1 MNVKVN
7 LDKYRIL
14 SKVTND
20 RFGLFVSNEWKRLI
34 NPYTPRDTG
43 NLVRNVQLRPFEI
56 HYKSPY
62 SHYMYMGEIYVDPVY
77 HAGGFYTSTHGW
89 RSRKDVKKIPSGR
102 TFNYSKSK
110 NPYATDHW
118 DIVAAKSG
126 QRAKLYRAINK
137 ALREGR
143 I

>member
-1 MNVKVN
+1 MNVKVQ
-7 LDKYRIL
+7 LDAPRIL

-34 NPYTPRDTG
+34 DPYTPRDTG
-43 NLVRNVQLRPFEI
+43 NLLRNVQLRPFEI

-62 SHYMYMGEIYVDPVY
+62 AHYMYMGEIYVDPVFNV
-77 HAGGFYTSTHGW
+77 GGFYSPTYGW
-89 RSRKDVKKIPSGR
+89 FSRPNVKKVPSGR

-110 NPYATDHW
+110 SPYATDHW

-126 QRAKLYRAINK
+126 QREKLYRAINK
-137 ALREGR
+137 GLREGR